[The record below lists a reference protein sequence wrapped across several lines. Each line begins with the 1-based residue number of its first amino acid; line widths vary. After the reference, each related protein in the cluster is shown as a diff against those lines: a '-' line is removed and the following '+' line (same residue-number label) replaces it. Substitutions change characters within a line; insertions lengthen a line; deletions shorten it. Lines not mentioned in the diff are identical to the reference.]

1 MWKPWAW
8 SVGSNERAIDN
19 ARASATELS
28 RRRVERQDVELFLAQ
43 HRRVEAVAGR
53 RLA

>member
-28 RRRVERQDVELFLAQ
+28 RRRVERQDVELFLAR
-43 HRRVEAVAGR
+43 HRPPVVIAGR
-53 RLA
+53 RPA